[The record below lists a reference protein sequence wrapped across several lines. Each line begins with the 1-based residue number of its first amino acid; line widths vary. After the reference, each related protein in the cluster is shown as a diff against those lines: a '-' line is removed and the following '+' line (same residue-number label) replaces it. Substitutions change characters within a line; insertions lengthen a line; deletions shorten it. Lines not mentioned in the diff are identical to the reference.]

1 MVKFYAVM
9 CVLGTILPYGA
20 LISWVLESGELDI
33 AALVAEIADSRISML
48 AWFDV
53 LVSAVVLVVF
63 IRTDGRRES
72 VSMLWAPI
80 AGTCLVGVSLGL
92 PLFLLMRERAMRRYR
107 EDAVTGRDR

>member
-1 MVKFYAVM
+1 MIKFYAVM

-20 LISWVLESGELDI
+20 LISWVVETGQLDI
-33 AALVAEIADSRISML
+33 VALVTEIADSRISML

-53 LVSAVVLVVF
+53 LVSAVVLVAF

-80 AGTCLVGVSLGL
+80 AGTCLIGVSLGL
-92 PLFLLMRERAMRRYR
+92 PLFLLMRERAMRRDR
-107 EDAVTGRDR
+107 GDTLKRRDR